1 MATTCCPQC
10 GEILRDRSPGQPCC
24 QACGATLPV
33 ELYWRVDSAGTMP
46 PPGERAP
53 EDDRDR
59 LAGAIRVEEET
70 PRTSKPDGLFDTL
83 PAYPGA
89 ADSPEP
95 AWADAK
101 IRRSDHG
108 ETLAVL
114 ALLLPVVA
122 IAVTFAWHFNS
133 LGIELAIGWGTVAVT
148 ALLMAIDAAFL
159 GRVDLGGTE
168 RAGPVALFFGMCFLW
183 VLGYPVAFF
192 RRRHFG
198 RPNLGPL
205 ALVVAVCFVAA
216 PFIQNFLRFGVLG
229 AGVPSCT
236 SREVIDM
243 VNDSIR
249 DSPDGPSVQS
259 ISGHREVSHDP
270 ANKTRKGQ
278 CIVKTRTET
287 ITAGYTVK
295 IMDPTRGTFQV
306 QVDTMIADEPPACT
320 APEVIQHLER
330 TIRQARNGQLLR
342 VQQHKEVRY
351 DEARKIRH
359 GQCEVVMG
367 AGRSETIRFQVF
379 WLDQK
384 LGQFQVQLEP

>member
-1 MATTCCPQC
+1 MLPADLPW
-10 GEILRDRSPGQPCC
+10 
-24 QACGATLPV
+24 QADT
-33 ELYWRVDSAGTMP
+33 AGGTSL
-46 PPGERAP
+46 PGEQSTEA
-53 EDDRDR
+53 DRDR
-59 LAGAIRVEEET
+59 LAAAIRAEEET
-70 PRTSKPDGLFDTL
+70 PRASKPDGLFDTL

-133 LGIELAIGWGTVAVT
+133 LGIELAIGWGTVGVT

-168 RAGPVALFFGMCFLW
+168 RAGPIALFFGMCFLW

-270 ANKTRKGQ
+270 AKKTRKGQ
-278 CIVKTRTET
+278 CVVKTRTET
-287 ITAGYTVK
+287 ITVGYTVK

-320 APEVIQHLER
+320 APEVIEFLER

-342 VQQHKEVRY
+342 VQQHKEVSY
-351 DEARKIRH
+351 DQARKIRH
-359 GQCEVVMG
+359 GQCEVIM
-367 AGRSETIRFQVF
+367 AGRSETTRYQVF
-379 WLDQK
+379 WVDQK
-384 LGQFQVQLEP
+384 LGQYQVQLEP